1 MFDVKAQEIYHD
13 AKNKGKK
20 EYNRLK
26 SKGLSGH
33 LSSLDGILKDI
44 EIVGTS
50 YLGTYEI
57 PLKKVVGTYYH
68 SRRMTFSKSFLPL
81 ESEHSEFGSKWA
93 ALCKA
98 HLTEGIRDPIKVYE
112 YMNYYYVVEGNKR
125 VSVLKYYDAV
135 NVMAEITRL
144 IPKFDPEDDNIVL
157 YYAFMGFFKVTK
169 IINIWLSK
177 PYRYKRL
184 LAYLENYKPES
195 QDENS
200 KYEFFLKEVYMP
212 FRRLYLDNGGE
223 ELTITTGD
231 AFLLYARLYGISDV
245 LDVDHVKTI
254 MPNLIKECSR
264 YGEQDEPE
272 IVTTTDDME
281 RVAFFDAIS
290 SFIAP
295 RNIKVGFVYARTVE
309 HSGWTYSHE
318 LGRQYIETIFGDRVT
333 TGYIE
338 EVPEDASAYEVIKDF
353 ASEGY
358 DVVFTTSEV
367 YRKATLKCA
376 MEMPK
381 VKFFN
386 CSGNRP
392 YVHMTNYF
400 GRTYEPRFL
409 TGLIAGALTKTGIV
423 GYTATDPNPEVL
435 SCINAFAQGM
445 KMTNPNSKLLVTWTG
460 EWNNP
465 KVTTDLS
472 QEMIRRGAD
481 LISNK
486 NLLVPRDVTLKYGVY
501 SMLCDIDP
509 VTQKPKNYLASPIW
523 RWGGFYEKIISSILN
538 GSYQRMV
545 SSDSESQ
552 RLINFWW
559 GMESGVIDLY
569 AAEDKLPSETMKLIK
584 LMKKMIITDQYHPF
598 TGPINDAEGNVQVEV
613 DEILSAEAIL
623 NMDWYADNVE
633 IISNL

>member
-1 MFDVKAQEIYHD
+1 MFDVKVQEIYHD

-33 LSSLDGILKDI
+33 LTSLDGILKDI

-112 YMNYYYVVEGNKR
+112 YMNFYYVVEGNKR

-135 NVMAEITRL
+135 NVRAEITRL
-144 IPKFDPEDDNIVL
+144 IPKYDSEDDDIVL

-184 LAYLENYKPES
+184 LAYLEKYNPES
-195 QDENS
+195 QDENT
-200 KYEFFLKEVYMP
+200 KYEYFLKEVYMP

-223 ELTITTGD
+223 ELPITTGD
-231 AFLLYARLYGISDV
+231 AFLLYARLYGISDI
-245 LDVDHVKTI
+245 LDVEHVKSI

-272 IVTTTDDME
+272 ILTTTEDMD

-295 RNIKVGFVYARTVE
+295 RNIKVGFVYARTIE

-318 LGRQYIETIFGDRVT
+318 LGRQYIETVFGDRII

-338 EVPEDASAYEVIKDF
+338 EVPEDASAYDTIKAF

-409 TGLIAGALTKTGIV
+409 TGIIAGALTKTGIV

-538 GSYQRMV
+538 GSYQRMI
-545 SSDSESQ
+545 SNDTDGQ

-598 TGPINDAEGNVQVEV
+598 TGPIKDVDGQIQVEE
-613 DEILSAEAIL
+613 DEVLSAESIL

-633 IISNL
+633 IIDL